1 LFNQIYNQE
10 SSSSQIG
17 AGDVMVLEIVKQR
30 YKNQTGSKFKCL
42 HWWEVV
48 RHQSKWRVR
57 SADSSTT
64 DPFLSLTEVAT
75 DEEVTHSI
83 GRDRTKAVAR
93 NEKENEGSSSQSE
106 SSFVMDVIMS
116 TLKFVLYEINSKMI
130 V

>member
-1 LFNQIYNQE
+1 
-10 SSSSQIG
+10 
-17 AGDVMVLEIVKQR
+17 MVLEIVKQR

-48 RHQSKWRVR
+48 RHQSMWRVR
-57 SADSSTT
+57 STDSSTT

-116 TLKFVLYEINSKMI
+116 TLKFVLHEINSKMI